1 MMDKLSVFS
10 LIKHDLDCVKKT
22 LETVLLKRENHDS
35 SPIIRHLLSSQGKL
49 LRPTLVFLST
59 YLVMPHLDKEAHHKL
74 VLCATAIELIHM
86 ASLVHDDV
94 IDDAELRRDSES
106 VKSKFGNP
114 VAVTIGVYLYS
125 VALQL
130 IAEVGS
136 VRILNE
142 LSMTVQKMCEGELL
156 QYSYRDKQQFDLR
169 SYYSVLES
177 KTAVLFKMACLV
189 GAYLFDFSQE
199 QQDALACYAI
209 ELGYSFQLSDD
220 YLDMF
225 GSSNDLKKTIGQDFI
240 QGQFTLPMILTLEKV
255 TKAEKEHIIQGFRN
269 KDLASFNL
277 LRDKAFAY
285 SIHDDLASL
294 INQKIDQSKQSLA
307 LFNDSVYK
315 NSLFFIADYVLSRV
329 RSEEAVV

>member
-1 MMDKLSVFS
+1 MNKLLMFS
-10 LIKHDLDCVKKT
+10 LIKKDLDCVKQT
-22 LETVLLKRENHDS
+22 LKDVLLSRENSDS
-35 SPIIRHLLSSQGKL
+35 SPVIRHLLSSQGKL

-59 YLVMPHLDKEAHHKL
+59 YLVKPDLDKQSHRKL

-94 IDDAELRRDSES
+94 IDDADLRRDSES

-130 IAEVGS
+130 ISDVGS
-136 VRILNE
+136 IRILNE
-142 LSMTVQKMCEGELL
+142 LSVTVQKMCEGELL
-156 QYSYRDKQQFDLR
+156 QYSYRDKQSFDLE

-199 QQDALACYAI
+199 QQDSLASYAI

-225 GSSNDLKKTIGQDFI
+225 GSNNDLKKSIGQDFI
-240 QGQFTLPMILTLEKV
+240 QGQFTLPMISTLEKV
-255 TKAEKEHIIQGFRN
+255 SETEKEHIIQGFRN

-277 LRDKAFAY
+277 LRDKAVTY
-285 SIHDDLASL
+285 SVHDDLASL
-294 INQKIDQSKQSLA
+294 INQKIDQSKQSLS
-307 LFNDSVYK
+307 LFKDSNYK
-315 NSLFFIADYVLSRV
+315 KSLFFIADYVLSRV
-329 RSEEAVV
+329 RSEEAAI

>member
-1 MMDKLSVFS
+1 MNKLGVFS
-10 LIKHDLDCVKKT
+10 LVKKDLDCVKIR
-22 LETVLLKRENHDS
+22 LEEVLLARENDDS
-35 SPIIRHLLSSQGKL
+35 SPVIRHLLSSQGKL
-49 LRPTLVFLST
+49 LRPTLVFLAT
-59 YLVMPHLDKEAHHKL
+59 YLVKPDLDKESHRKL

-94 IDDAELRRDSES
+94 IDDADLRRNSES
-106 VKSKFGNP
+106 IKSKFGNP

-136 VRILNE
+136 IRILNE
-142 LSMTVQKMCEGELL
+142 LSVTVQKMCEGELL
-156 QYSYRDKQQFDLR
+156 QYSSRDKHQFDLE

-199 QQDALACYAI
+199 EQDALVGYAI
-209 ELGYSFQLSDD
+209 ELGYSLQLSDD
-220 YLDMF
+220 YIDMF
-225 GSSNDLKKTIGQDFI
+225 GSNNDLKKMIGQDFI
-240 QGQFTLPMILTLEKV
+240 QGQFTLPMISTLEKL
-255 TKAEKEHIIQGFRN
+255 TDAEKEQVIQGFKN
-269 KDLASFNL
+269 KDLASFHL

-285 SIHDDLASL
+285 SVHDDLASL
-294 INQKIDQSKQSLA
+294 VDQKIAYSKQSLS

-315 NSLFFIADYVLSRV
+315 NSLFFIADYVLKRV